1 LESGESAKEDAKVP
15 KHDDPHDGMSPTRT
29 RRKFL
34 EQATLTAGLAALPR
48 SFAARPLISS
58 ASDSAGCNS
67 PQFES
72 KRANEAYELRVRA
85 ALQECDSSHVNHF
98 TNGDEER
105 YPNKIASFTKALPHN
120 PLGEVDSTAYQ
131 SLNNALVTGD
141 PKDYENIILGGDQ
154 RLTCPQA
161 GAAFD
166 LRGPDSNVTEIKP
179 APAFSSAEEAA
190 EIAEN
195 YWMALTRDVPFAA
208 YDSDPV
214 ISRAAE
220 DLSRFSDFHGPR
232 IAGKI
237 TPQCIFRGNAPGTLA
252 GPYLS
257 QFLIMDARY
266 GLERLERKIHT
277 AMPGMDYM
285 TSYDDWLS
293 IQNGKYSW
301 PDQYDPTFRYIRN
314 GRDLGQSVHYD
325 VGFQAYFDALL
336 VLFQL
341 GAARAPHDPYVYS
354 RTQRGFVTFGVPHI
368 AAMLGVVCLPALK
381 ACWFQKW
388 FVHRRLRP
396 EAFGGRIH
404 NHMDGRA
411 EYPIHPE
418 ILSSEALQ
426 MVFAKNKTYLLP
438 QAFPEGAPTHPAY
451 SAGHATKSGA
461 CATILKAFFDES
473 FVIRRP
479 LMASPDGLSTVV
491 YEGPELT
498 VGGELNKLAYNIAIG
513 RNMAGI
519 HWRSDADE
527 SIKLGERTAIY
538 SLTEERN
545 CLREAFDGFSFT
557 KFDGTKITI

>member
-1 LESGESAKEDAKVP
+1 MP
-15 KHDDPHDGMSPTRT
+15 PYRT
-29 RRKFL
+29 RRDFL
-34 EQATLTAGLAALPR
+34 GQATLAAGLAAVPR
-48 SFAARPLISS
+48 SLAAGTLDSP
-58 ASDSAGCNS
+58 ASISAGCSS
-67 PQFES
+67 PRFGS
-72 KRANEAYELRVRA
+72 KRANEAYEIRVRG
-85 ALQECDSSHVNHF
+85 ALQACDSSHINHVN
-98 TNGDEER
+98 NGDEER

-131 SLNNALVTGD
+131 SLNNALMTGD
-141 PKDYENIILGGDQ
+141 PNDYENIILGGDQ
-154 RLTCPQA
+154 RFTCPQA

-166 LRGPDSNVTEIKP
+166 LRGPDSAATELKP
-179 APAFSSAEEAA
+179 APAFSSAQEAA

-208 YDSDPV
+208 YDTDHL
-214 ISRAAE
+214 ISRAAQ
-220 DLSRFSDFHGPR
+220 DLSRFSDFRGPR
-232 IAGKI
+232 VGGKI

-266 GLERLERKIHT
+266 GSERLQRKIHA

-301 PDQYDPTFRYIRN
+301 PDEYDPMFRYIRN
-314 GRDLGQSVHYD
+314 GRDLGQLVHYD
-325 VGFQAYFDALL
+325 IGFQEYFDALL

-341 GAARAPHDPYVYS
+341 GADRAPHDPYVNS

-368 AAMLGVVCLPALK
+368 AAMLGVVCEPALK

-396 EAFGGRIH
+396 EAFGGCIH

-418 ILSSEALQ
+418 IFSSEALA
-426 MVFAKNKTYLLP
+426 MVFAKHKTYLLP

-479 LMASPDGLSTVV
+479 LVPSPDGLSTVA

-513 RNMAGI
+513 RNMAGV
-519 HWRSDADE
+519 HWRSDAEE
-527 SIKLGERTAIY
+527 SIKFGERIAIY
-538 SLTEERN
+538 CLEEERN
-545 CLREAFDGFSFT
+545 CLRERFDGFSFT
-557 KFDGTKITI
+557 KFDGSKITI